1 MYGQELTDIAVS
13 AHILVVDDEP
23 QIRKLIEKYLL
34 REGFAVDCAGSGQ
47 EMWAVLKDNPID
59 LVVLDLGL
67 PDQDGFALTRT
78 LRQTSDVAIIIL
90 TGKGEEVDR
99 VVGLEIGADDYVVK
113 PVAPRELLARIR
125 SVLRRSKG
133 ADSKSRASGKTGGM
147 PPVLGFQGWR
157 LDLAARELFSPKED
171 SIHLTTAEFELLA
184 ALAQAPNQ
192 VLSRSDLLKRC
203 AGREW
208 NPVDRSVDIHIG
220 RIRSKI
226 EVDPKNPKIVK
237 TIRGTGYVFVSPVE
251 QLSLSA

>member
-1 MYGQELTDIAVS
+1 MGIAVS

-34 REGFAVDCAGSGQ
+34 REGFAVSCAGSGQ
-47 EMWAVLKDNPID
+47 EMWAVLNDNPID

-133 ADSKSRASGKTGGM
+133 NDRKSRGAEKAAEV

-157 LDLAARELFSPKED
+157 LDLAARELLSPEEEPT
-171 SIHLTTAEFELLA
+171 HLTTAEFELLA

-226 EVDPKNPKIVK
+226 EADPKNPKIVK
-237 TIRGTGYVFVSPVE
+237 TIRGTGYVFVSQVE
-251 QLSLSA
+251 QVSLGA